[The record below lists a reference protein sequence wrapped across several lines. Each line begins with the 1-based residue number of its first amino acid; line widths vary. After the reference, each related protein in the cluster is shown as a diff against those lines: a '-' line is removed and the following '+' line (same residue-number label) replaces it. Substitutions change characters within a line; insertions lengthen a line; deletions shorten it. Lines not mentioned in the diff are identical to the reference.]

1 MKTPKA
7 KPFPIIFNPTREQ
20 KRELVLNLTV
30 RPKWR
35 LADCIK
41 IETK

>member
-1 MKTPKA
+1 MKTPK
-7 KPFPIIFNPTREQ
+7 PFPVVPKPTRKQ
-20 KRELVLNLTV
+20 KRDLVLNLTV